1 MSSLHIRLAE
11 EHLAIND
18 TDAASQHVA
27 MAASERPEDADS
39 LKVQALYES
48 MTGNIDAAAKLMGRA
63 RNNAGESWNE
73 DDAAALARYRAAAGT
88 E

>member
-11 EHLAIND
+11 EYLAIND
-18 TDAASQHVA
+18 TGAASSHVA
-27 MAASERPEDADS
+27 MAASERPEDTDS

-48 MTGNIDAAAKLMGRA
+48 IMGNVDEAAKLMGLA
-63 RNNAGESWNE
+63 RTNAGEGWNE
-73 DDAAALARYRAAAGT
+73 SDAATLAEYRAAVGT